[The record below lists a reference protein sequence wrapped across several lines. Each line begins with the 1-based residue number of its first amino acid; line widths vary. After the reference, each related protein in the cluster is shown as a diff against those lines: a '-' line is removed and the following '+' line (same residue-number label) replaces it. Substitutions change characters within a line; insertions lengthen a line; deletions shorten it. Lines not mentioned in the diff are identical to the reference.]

1 MLQRNFTF
9 REDPSRIKLTKVP
22 LLQQWGNNLFF
33 HFFQKTGVYFSLL
46 LSYLS
51 PSLHRSIKDI
61 KFKEPKFNPHKGIN
75 LVPLITTSL
84 PWTLK
89 PPPFSSS
96 NYITLLFYL
105 LEILHCKY
113 EGINKIISYSY
124 GVQPWNL
131 VNLSV
136 NR

>member
-61 KFKEPKFNPHKGIN
+61 KFKEPKFNPHDG
-75 LVPLITTSL
+75 LGPVPQTKISL
-84 PWTLK
+84 LGTLK
-89 PPPFSSS
+89 RYLLFSSS
-96 NYITLLFYL
+96 SGNQWYISPRPVTFQDTPLAPSCR
-105 LEILHCKY
+105 ILRIC
-113 EGINKIISYSY
+113 ISK
-124 GVQPWNL
+124 
-131 VNLSV
+131 
-136 NR
+136 